1 MAWKSLA
8 TPGLSYERTNQTA
21 RHMQSVTTPYLVLL
35 RSVLKFQCLGQV
47 DRKSISPLSPSN
59 LSFAPLTVN
68 TGAGGLLPDA
78 HTHTPRRVHL
88 TKKISSFEKKL
99 QLLVRIQTHKSLWN
113 KSISTRLWFIVNPCQ
128 PSKQSLEANEV
139 GSLMVV
145 LMASQFLIC

>member
-1 MAWKSLA
+1 MAWKGLG

-59 LSFAPLTVN
+59 LYFAPSTVN

-78 HTHTPRRVHL
+78 HTHTEEGSPYQNKFQVLKTIAVARQNTNTQIIMKQIYLH
-88 TKKISSFEKKL
+88 KAM
-99 QLLVRIQTHKSLWN
+99 THCKPVSA
-113 KSISTRLWFIVNPCQ
+113 K
-128 PSKQSLEANEV
+128 
-139 GSLMVV
+139 
-145 LMASQFLIC
+145 